1 MGNILPYN
9 VFSCKCISSVVMGR
23 PLLLSSQTVGS
34 SNNKLHRCIGHMMWR
49 VLGNILCDFEG
60 QGQIKY
66 FLVNASPP
74 KQLEVAA
81 SNFAGASVT

>member
-9 VFSCKCISSVVMGR
+9 VFSCKFI
-23 PLLLSSQTVGS
+23 SSQTVGS

-49 VLGNILCDFEG
+49 VLGNILCDLEG
-60 QGQIKY
+60 QGQIMY

-74 KQLEVAA
+74 KLLEVAA